1 MTDLPEVMT
10 NRPIAKGRELLL
22 KRLIDTVALPA
33 SRISPQNRAL
43 AGDILIDLLFQVGDE
58 ERMLC
63 AKRLKNTVDAPR
75 RLMRYLAQC
84 RFEVAQELLADNKSF
99 DSSDLIDL
107 VRTASIQHQR
117 LIAQRRNVRVTVSAA
132 LIETGELAV
141 IRELLKN
148 SEASI
153 GELGMDALVQMS
165 QQHDDLCLLIAKRPE
180 LRPAQAMAMFWWADG
195 PTRRMILTKQAAD
208 RMTII
213 DQCSDV
219 FALFTDADWD
229 DEIARKT
236 LQVIERRQRNRMALE
251 RSGFESLESAVLS
264 AAHTG
269 MNPEVMQEIGYL
281 CGIKPLSMAKIAS
294 DLGGEGLAVLCK
306 ATGLKRDSLHH
317 LWTAM
322 RRPLALDDGQ
332 IHPQLAYVME
342 TFDVMSVVKA
352 QTVLRYWNW
361 SLTSAGTVVSSD
373 NDAAVEDSFS
383 SARRTAKLVL
393 GR

>member
-1 MTDLPEVMT
+1 
-10 NRPIAKGRELLL
+10 
-22 KRLIDTVALPA
+22 LIDTVALPA

-58 ERMLC
+58 ERLLC

-75 RLMRYLAQC
+75 RLMRYLSQC
-84 RFEVAQELLADNKSF
+84 RFEVAEALLTDNKSF

-107 VRTASIQHQR
+107 VRTTSTQHQVQ
-117 LIAQRRNVRVTVSAA
+117 IAKRRNLRVTVAAA
-132 LIETGELAV
+132 LIETDELSV
-141 IRELLKN
+141 IRTLLN
-148 SEASI
+148 NAEAEI
-153 GELGMDALVQMS
+153 GELGMDALVQLS

-180 LRPAQAMAMFWWADG
+180 LRPAQAMAMFWWSDG

-219 FALFTDADWD
+219 FALFTEADWD

-236 LQVIERRQRNRMALE
+236 LQVIERRQRNRIALE
-251 RSGFESLESAVLS
+251 RSSFESLEEAISSVAQ
-264 AAHTG
+264 TG
-269 MNPEVMQEIGYL
+269 MNAELMQEIGYL
-281 CGIKPLSMAKIAS
+281 CGIRPLSMAKILS

-306 ATGLKRDSLHH
+306 ATGLKRDSLEH
-317 LWTAM
+317 LWSAM
-322 RRPLALDDGQ
+322 RRPLSLDNGQ
-332 IHPQLAYVME
+332 VHPQLAYVME
-342 TFDVMSVVKA
+342 TYDIMSVVKA

-361 SLTSAGTVVSSD
+361 SLTAAGKTGPAD

-383 SARRTAKLVL
+383 STRRTAKLVL

>member
-1 MTDLPEVMT
+1 MIDLPKEIT
-10 NRPIAKGRELLL
+10 GRPMARGRELLL

-33 SRISPQNRAL
+33 SHISPQNRAL

-58 ERMLC
+58 ERLLC

-75 RLMRYLAQC
+75 RLIRYLSQC
-84 RFEVAQELLADNKSF
+84 RFEVAEALLSDNKSF

-107 VRTASIQHQR
+107 VLTTSTQHQMQ
-117 LIAQRRNVRVTVSAA
+117 IAKRRNLRVAVAAA
-132 LIETGELAV
+132 LIETDELSV
-141 IRELLKN
+141 IRTLLN
-148 SEASI
+148 NAEAEI
-153 GELGMDALVQMS
+153 GELGMDALVQLS

-180 LRPAQAMAMFWWADG
+180 LRPAQAMAMFWWSDG

-219 FALFTDADWD
+219 FALFTKADWD

-236 LQVIERRQRNRMALE
+236 LQVIERRQRNRIALE
-251 RSGFESLESAVLS
+251 RSSFESLEEAISSVAQ
-264 AAHTG
+264 TG
-269 MNPEVMQEIGYL
+269 MNPETMQEIGYL
-281 CGIKPLSMAKIAS
+281 CGIKPLSIAKIIT

-306 ATGLKRDSLHH
+306 ATGLKRDSLEH
-317 LWTAM
+317 LWSAM
-322 RRPLALDDGQ
+322 RRPLSLDNGQ
-332 IHPQLAYVME
+332 MHPQLAYVME
-342 TFDVMSVVKA
+342 TYDVMSVLKA

-361 SLTSAGTVVSSD
+361 SLTAAGNIGPAD

-383 SARRTAKLVL
+383 STRRTAKLVL